1 MQWVTV
7 RLSVWKETGK
17 KKNSVQD
24 IWQASPQARQL
35 VCGRT
40 VVPSNTQFTRC
51 ATMAV
56 SYSSL
61 FSSMLPPLSVSLPL
75 MHATQWK
82 AHCAGFAGGHI
93 MTVIL
98 SCMDAIYRAVARN
111 FSKGAEWVG
120 PPFFC
125 LWVRWYMC
133 NIHIQNVNIWGGGG
147 VSEQP
152 PNHPPGIWHM
162 HSVLWE
168 ESLKRSHYIR
178 FCTTGIIITL
188 NCICNNVHQLQIEH
202 DAARSSYACF
212 KHCFKMYVVVQQ
224 KNQWLLKNRASAESV
239 SHCTKWAST
248 SIPTHSKCSRLSWVQ
263 QEDRFVLK
271 RTASV
276 SHHSEQ
282 EHKWH
287 TCTDT
292 ENKMHMKQ
300 QRAVPCDPLGCYPQ
314 LANTQLIM
322 YIFCPTTMTLWG
334 QMKTLK

>member
-1 MQWVTV
+1 MRPHRGTF
-7 RLSVWKETGK
+7 K
-17 KKNSVQD
+17 
-24 IWQASPQARQL
+24 
-35 VCGRT
+35 
-40 VVPSNTQFTRC
+40 
-51 ATMAV
+51 
-56 SYSSL
+56 
-61 FSSMLPPLSVSLPL
+61 
-75 MHATQWK
+75 H
-82 AHCAGFAGGHI
+82 
-93 MTVIL
+93 
-98 SCMDAIYRAVARN
+98 AIYAVCYHGCFLQLLVLFHA
-111 FSKGAEWVG
+111 AALVG
-120 PPFFC
+120 LPTADACNSMKSALCRICWWPHYDCYFILHGCYIQSQEFFNGGRMVRPTLFFC

-133 NIHIQNVNIWGGGG
+133 NIHIQNVNIWGGGL
-147 VSEQP
+147 SSPQIT
-152 PNHPPGIWHM
+152 PPGIWHM

-271 RTASV
+271 RIASV

-292 ENKMHMKQ
+292 EKKKMCMKQ
-300 QRAVPCDPLGCYPQ
+300 QRAVPCDPLRCYTQ
-314 LANTQLIM
+314 LANTKLII
-322 YIFCPTTMTLWG
+322 YIFCPMTMTLWG
-334 QMKTLK
+334 QMKTFK